1 MFFKLGSA
9 INMLGFGQWDHI
21 VDHLATV
28 SMFFKKHMF
37 FFLFIIKY
45 FFSYVITCKQIFGF
59 NFKVVKYN
67 IFL

>member
-28 SMFFKKHMF
+28 SMFFKKNICF
-37 FFLFIIKY
+37 FFVYYKV
-45 FFSYVITCKQIFGF
+45 FF
-59 NFKVVKYN
+59 
-67 IFL
+67 